1 MEKDELKKRK
11 KEFINNHINRAQ
23 IDKLFVDSLT
33 LSNFGSILNEP
44 IIDFG
49 ALVIT
54 SSILKDSLRL
64 MKEYIIYYWNN
75 YNLDNSYH
83 KKDDYKKL
91 KVLYEEYVKN
101 IANYFKKIG
110 LNDIISIATYFSY
123 LVKQSGLS
131 CTNEFELKNVND
143 TDILKCNLIGSN
155 VVLGKGCCR
164 HLSILLSDI
173 YKELGFESETL
184 LVKAYNTNFIHF
196 YERILKY
203 INHAVVIVND
213 SKGNI
218 VVDPTN
224 SLIGKINNKKNST
237 CKIIDFKGIKEKDK
251 FDFVCSFDGKFAS
264 NIKDDTLI
272 INNNSRDLS
281 QEELNSANEFV
292 DEIKHNIPINDFKD
306 KNKKLIKELS
316 LATIKMNS

>member
-23 IDKLFVDSLT
+23 INKLFVDSLT

-54 SSILKDSLRL
+54 LSILKDSLRL

-143 TDILKCNLIGSN
+143 
-155 VVLGKGCCR
+155 
-164 HLSILLSDI
+164 I
-173 YKELGFESETL
+173 YKEMGFESKCL
-184 LVKAYNTNFIHF
+184 IVKSYRTNFSNSLLRF
-196 YERILKY
+196 FKY
-203 INHAVVIVND
+203 LNHAVVLVKTY
-213 SKGNI
+213 KGNI
-218 VVDPTN
+218 IVDPTN
-224 SLIGKINNKKNST
+224 NVFGNINDKKTGTKNLITLNGEKKRY
-237 CKIIDFKGIKEKDK
+237 KLDFS
-251 FDFVCSFDGKFAS
+251 CSFDGKYVL
-264 NIKDDTLI
+264 NIEDDKLMKENNRLLI
-272 INNNSRDLS
+272 H
-281 QEELNSANEFV
+281 
-292 DEIKHNIPINDFKD
+292 DEIKAATKLTDQVKQRVPLYKFKE
-306 KNKKLIKELS
+306 KNKELIKELND
-316 LATIKMNS
+316 AVIKIKS